1 MISYKYAL
9 FGWHGSVV
17 PKAAL
22 IGAISGLIGAGL
34 KHMEK
39 NDIAPFAGFHDWFVI
54 KTAAFSGIMSVLGFL
69 VIFRTSHAYGRFR
82 EGSDLLSNMRASL
95 WGTASATIAYSN
107 LSKKPREEIDEF
119 QHMVVRLFSL
129 FSAMC
134 LAKLEGQEVTD
145 QRIKSLQILDCTG
158 IDSSTLDAL
167 VNEPASLELVYHYIE
182 SLLAQGV
189 KKEYISM
196 PPPII
201 SRIFQQLEKSFATYN
216 SCREVAVIPFP
227 FPYAQATTILLLM
240 HWILTP
246 LVVASW
252 TEARGMAFTFT
263 FVWVFMLWC
272 LRAIS
277 MELENPFGD
286 FVNDL
291 PIKEY
296 QMKMNTKLRLLLK
309 PSVRKVPKFNSN
321 YDYVSHLSAESILR
335 SIVHASCLTE
345 LEGSTPDQ
353 DTDDDDDDDEDL
365 SSVTSDGLRY
375 IQMNPCKE

>member
-9 FGWHGSVV
+9 FGWRGSVV

-22 IGAISGLIGAGL
+22 IGALSGLISAGL
-34 KHMEK
+34 KHMEQ
-39 NDIAPFAGFHDWFVI
+39 NGIAPFAGFHDWFVI
-54 KTAAFSGIMSVLGFL
+54 ETAAFSGIMSVLGFL
-69 VIFRTSHAYGRFR
+69 VIFRTSHAYGRFK
-82 EGSDLLSNMRASL
+82 EGSDMLSNFRACL

-119 QHMVVRLFSL
+119 QHMVIRLMSL
-129 FSAMC
+129 FSGMC
-134 LAKLEGQEVTD
+134 LAKLEGEEVTD
-145 QRIKSLQILDCTG
+145 RSINNFGILDCTG

-167 VNEPASLELVYHYIE
+167 VNEPASVELVYHYIE

-189 KKEYISM
+189 QKEYISM

-227 FPYAQATTILLLM
+227 FPFAQATTILLLM
-240 HWILTP
+240 HWLMTP

-252 TEARGMAFTFT
+252 TKARGMAFTFT

-277 MELENPFGD
+277 MELENPFGNYA
-286 FVNDL
+286 NDL

-296 QMKMNTKLRLLLK
+296 QMKMNTKLILLLK
-309 PSVRKVPKFNSN
+309 PSVRKAPKFNNN
-321 YDYVSHLSAESILR
+321 YDYANGLSSESLLH

-353 DTDDDDDDDEDL
+353 DTDDDDDDDDAEEDL
-365 SSVTSDGLRY
+365 SCMASEGLGYNFVR
-375 IQMNPCKE
+375 K